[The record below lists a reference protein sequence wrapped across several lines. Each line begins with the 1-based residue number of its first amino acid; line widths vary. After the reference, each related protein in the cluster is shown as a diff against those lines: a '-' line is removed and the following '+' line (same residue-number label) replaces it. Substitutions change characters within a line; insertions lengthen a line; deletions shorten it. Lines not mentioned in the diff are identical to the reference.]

1 MNILLKQQQ
10 QQPQTNDQQQPD
22 SIPLSNISNIIS
34 ASSHLLPPPS
44 TAKTSA
50 STSENKPKSNAGRR
64 SLPQDENGNIIRPVS
79 TNFYKRKF
87 ILTKNIVFI

>member
-34 ASSHLLPPPS
+34 ASTHLLPPPS
-44 TAKTSA
+44 TAITSALTSA
-50 STSENKPKSNAGRR
+50 STSENKPKSNAGRTLYVQCQPKKHPKK
-64 SLPQDENGNIIRPVS
+64 SV
-79 TNFYKRKF
+79 TN
-87 ILTKNIVFI
+87 